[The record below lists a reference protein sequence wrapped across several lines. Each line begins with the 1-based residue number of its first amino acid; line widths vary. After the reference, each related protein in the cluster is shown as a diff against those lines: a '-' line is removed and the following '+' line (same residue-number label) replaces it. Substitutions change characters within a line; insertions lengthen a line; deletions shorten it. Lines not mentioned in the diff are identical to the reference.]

1 MKNFLKGFIV
11 GIGKIIP
18 GVSGAMLAIT
28 MGIYD
33 KSIHYISKFKENK
46 KESIKYLSPILG
58 GILIA
63 IIIFSKIIELSLEKY
78 YLITLLFFVGLIEG
92 SIPELVKK
100 IQKKNYIITFFS
112 FVLFFLISITN
123 IDNTYI
129 IKENF
134 LDIIVFFLSGIVEAI
149 GTVVPGISS
158 TALLMIMG
166 TYNTVISSIGNITN
180 TSILIDNIK
189 IIIPFALGFAIG
201 MLILVKI
208 IESLFK
214 KYSGK
219 LYSFILG
226 VLLSSIILLLVQAF
240 KSEFKVIELIIGLLL
255 LFIGIVISS
264 IMKEK

>member
-1 MKNFLKGFIV
+1 
-11 GIGKIIP
+11 
-18 GVSGAMLAIT
+18 
-28 MGIYD
+28 
-33 KSIHYISKFKENK
+33 
-46 KESIKYLSPILG
+46 
-58 GILIA
+58 
-63 IIIFSKIIELSLEKY
+63 
-78 YLITLLFFVGLIEG
+78 
-92 SIPELVKK
+92 
-100 IQKKNYIITFFS
+100 
-112 FVLFFLISITN
+112 
-123 IDNTYI
+123 
-129 IKENF
+129 
-134 LDIIVFFLSGIVEAI
+134 
-149 GTVVPGISS
+149 
-158 TALLMIMG
+158 MG

-189 IIIPFALGFAIG
+189 IIIPFALGFTIG

>member
-1 MKNFLKGFIV
+1 M
-11 GIGKIIP
+11 
-18 GVSGAMLAIT
+18 
-28 MGIYD
+28 
-33 KSIHYISKFKENK
+33 
-46 KESIKYLSPILG
+46 
-58 GILIA
+58 
-63 IIIFSKIIELSLEKY
+63 SLEKY

-100 IQKKNYIITFFS
+100 IQKKNYIITLFS